1 MLLSGHIS
9 LNPGPTDMDVIIIII
24 IIVITIII
32 ITIIIITITN
42 LFSAD
47 LIITFTKQWKAN
59 SRQQQ
64 V

>member
-9 LNPGPTDMDVIIIII
+9 LNPGPTDMDVIII

>member
-9 LNPGPTDMDVIIIII
+9 LNPGPTDMDVII

>member
-9 LNPGPTDMDVIIIII
+9 LNPGPTDMDVIIIIV
-24 IIVITIII
+24 IVITIII

>member
-9 LNPGPTDMDVIIIII
+9 LNPGPTDMDVIIII

>member
-9 LNPGPTDMDVIIIII
+9 LNPGPTDMDVIIII
-24 IIVITIII
+24 VITIII
-32 ITIIIITITN
+32 ITIIIIIITITN